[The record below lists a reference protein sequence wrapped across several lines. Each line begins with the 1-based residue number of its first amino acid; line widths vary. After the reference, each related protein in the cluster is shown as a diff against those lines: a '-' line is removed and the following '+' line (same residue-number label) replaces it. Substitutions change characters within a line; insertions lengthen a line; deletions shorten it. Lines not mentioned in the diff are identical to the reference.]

1 MRKLL
6 GSSCTALLIAA
17 GLAGAASAATV
28 ESHAGMPSAAEAQA
42 PLERGNVRV
51 ADAGDFGAGLAVGII
66 GSLIAQGIAE
76 EHADRYGDS
85 EWRWRKCDREFRSF
99 EWDTGMYTT
108 YGGDR
113 RVCPYLR

>member
-1 MRKLL
+1 MKIF
-6 GSSCTALLIAA
+6 GSGCAALLIAA
-17 GLAGAASAATV
+17 GLAGAASAAAV
-28 ESHAGMPSAAEAQA
+28 QDQAAAPPVPALEAQA
-42 PLERGNVRV
+42 ERGHLRV

-108 YGGDR
+108 YEGDR

>member
-1 MRKLL
+1 MMKSV
-6 GSSCTALLIAA
+6 SSVCAGLMVAA
-17 GLAGAASAATV
+17 GLAGAASAAQV
-28 ESHAGMPSAAEAQA
+28 EAPVSNLPAGITSQA
-42 PLERGNVRV
+42 DGVRV
-51 ADAGDFGAGLAVGII
+51 ADAGDFGAGVAVGVI

-76 EHADRYGDS
+76 ERAREIRNE

-108 YGGDR
+108 YSGHR

>member
-1 MRKLL
+1 MKTFFT
-6 GSSCTALLIAA
+6 SVCAAMFIAA
-17 GLAGAASAATV
+17 GLAGSASAAQVTAPV
-28 ESHAGMPSAAEAQA
+28 SELPASAEATTD
-42 PLERGNVRV
+42 GVRV
-51 ADAGDFGAGLAVGII
+51 VNAGDFGAGLAVGII

-85 EWRWRKCDREFRSF
+85 EWRWRKCDRKFRSF

-108 YGGDR
+108 YGGER